1 MKPPDPTPGVMSGV
15 SDPAIQ
21 AGSYAVTLTR
31 LAPGLRLP
39 RHAHEKG
46 TLNVVLDGHFGEAVG
61 RCRMETHGPAT
72 AILKPAGAVH
82 ENVVGKS
89 LVECLVVD
97 FRGSD
102 PRAVMM
108 RRSAEVA
115 RVGGRLRVELARH
128 PDVSSLV
135 IEELVVLLVA
145 ESTATP
151 SPVRCVGDRWLE
163 QARELLHEEPGP
175 QSLGELGRRVDR
187 HPVYVARAFRARF
200 GCSVGEYARHLR
212 LERAR
217 RLLHDRRVTLL
228 EAADRAGYSDQSH
241 MTRDFQRQYRTSPGV
256 YRKRVRQ
263 G

>member
-15 SDPAIQ
+15 SDLAIQ

-39 RHAHEKG
+39 RHAHENG

-102 PRAVMM
+102 PPAVVM

-115 RVGGRLRVELARH
+115 RVAGRLRVELARH

-145 ESTATP
+145 ESTASP

-163 QARELLHEEPGP
+163 QARELLHDEPGP
-175 QSLGELGRRVDR
+175 QSLGELDAEWTGIRSTW
-187 HPVYVARAFRARF
+187 RAPFVPGSAVRWVSMPDIF
-200 GCSVGEYARHLR
+200 VWS
-212 LERAR
+212 ERAGCCTTGGSPCSR
-217 RLLHDRRVTLL
+217 RPTAPDT
-228 EAADRAGYSDQSH
+228 AIRA
-241 MTRDFQRQYRTSPGV
+241 T
-256 YRKRVRQ
+256 
-263 G
+263 